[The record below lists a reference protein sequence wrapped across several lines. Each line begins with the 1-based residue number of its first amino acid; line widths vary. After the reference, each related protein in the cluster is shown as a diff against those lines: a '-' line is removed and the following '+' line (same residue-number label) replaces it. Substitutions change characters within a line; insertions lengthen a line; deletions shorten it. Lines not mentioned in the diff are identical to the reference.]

1 MSAALRV
8 LALALALLAAGCASL
23 SSLEAPEVRVT
34 AVRSVPAERG
44 SLEQRFAVDLNV
56 LNPNNRAID
65 VDGVDFELDLNG
77 SRLAR
82 GVSSEGFSLPALGEA
97 STTVVVSTSLTDV
110 FRQVL
115 QLGRAQP
122 ESLEYRVRGKLHLGS
137 GFVRTL
143 PFERSGTLSGP

>member
-65 VDGVDFELDLNG
+65 VEGVDFELDLNG

-115 QLGRAQP
+115 QLGREQP
-122 ESLEYRVRGKLHLGS
+122 EALEYRVRGKLHLGS